1 MNTMVMDEKAE
12 MEKLLEKPFVSVVCP
27 TADRRKFIPQ
37 MLRYFREQDYTGRM
51 ELVILDSGD
60 DAIGDMLKDQPA
72 SEFRQ
77 IRYERTEK
85 RPIGSLRNQLNE
97 LASGDII
104 VCFDDD
110 DYYPPERVSHAVA
123 QLEAYPDKMIAGVS
137 SQVIYFP
144 DMRCLMQTAAKHPY
158 HATAGTFAY
167 RKEYLKYHRYDEL
180 AARGEEKSFTN
191 GFTVPLIQL
200 DHRKT
205 ILVISHGNNT
215 ITKKEL
221 ISYSTPLYFRPIE
234 TILDDPQ
241 ACEFYDSLKG
251 EDNAKRLLI

>member
-1 MNTMVMDEKAE
+1 MN
-12 MEKLLEKPFVSVVCP
+12 KLFYKPFVSVVCP

-37 MLRYFREQDYTGRM
+37 LLRYYQEQDYPDDRI
-51 ELVILDSGD
+51 ELVIVDSGQERVND
-60 DAIGDMLKDQPA
+60 IIDSRLAGKVVRYYESPA
-72 SEFRQ
+72 M
-77 IRYERTEK
+77 
-85 RPIGSLRNQLNE
+85 PIGALRNQLNE
-97 LASGDII
+97 LAKGDII

-123 QLEAYPDKMIAGVS
+123 ELEAYPDKLIAGVS

-167 RKEYLKYHRYDEL
+167 RREYLKYHRYDHL
-180 AARGEEKSFTN
+180 ATRGEEKSFTN

-221 ISYSTPLYFRPIE
+221 ITYSTPLYFRPIE

-241 ACEFYDSLKG
+241 ACKFYDSLKG
-251 EDNAKRLLI
+251 EEHAKRLLI